1 MINYS
6 RRQPIEGYYFINF
19 LINNTQNSGKTKN
32 GKFTISLVSGS
43 PSCETVIWGPRCVI
57 PTGKK
62 FRIAHPVLRNKY
74 FKVEFNFFPPTHYKK
89 PMFYVMIE
97 KLLGV
102 KV

>member
-1 MINYS
+1 MVNYS
-6 RRQPIEGYYFINF
+6 RIQSIEGYYFTNF

-32 GKFTISLVSGS
+32 GKFMISLVDK
-43 PSCETVIWGPRCVI
+43 PLSCEVVTWAPKCII
-57 PTGKK
+57 PTGKV
-62 FRIAHPVLRNKY
+62 FRIAHPALRNKY
-74 FKVEFNFFPPTHYKK
+74 FKLEFSFYPPTHYKK